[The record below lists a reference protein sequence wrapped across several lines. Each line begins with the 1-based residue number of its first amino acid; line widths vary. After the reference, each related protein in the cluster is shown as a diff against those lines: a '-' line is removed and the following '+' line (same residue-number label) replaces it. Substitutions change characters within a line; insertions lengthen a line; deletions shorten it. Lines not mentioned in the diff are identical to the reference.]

1 METEQLQLL
10 RLFLEAGVEYV
21 IIGGYA
27 VIAHGYPRYTG
38 DLDILIR
45 PTAENGQR
53 TVVALER
60 FGRPPGEF
68 EVADFTLVPHVLSFS
83 QVSDFDLLTATP
95 GVEFEE
101 CYAQRLI
108 LDVDGVPVSFIS
120 LPALRKT
127 KQATGRPKDLLDLE
141 NLPLPT

>member
-1 METEQLQLL
+1 MEDEQLRLL

-21 IIGGYA
+21 VIGGYA

-45 PTAENGQR
+45 PTAENGER
-53 TVVALER
+53 AVTALER

-68 EVADFTLVPHVLSFS
+68 EVADFVLVPHVLSFS

-95 GVEFEE
+95 GVDFDE
-101 CYAQRLI
+101 CYTQRLVLTI
-108 LDVDGVPVSFIS
+108 EDLQVNFIN
-120 LPALRKT
+120 LTALRKT
-127 KQATGRPKDLLDLE
+127 KQATGRLKDLLDLD
-141 NLPLPT
+141 NLPTAD

>member
-1 METEQLQLL
+1 MEPEQLQLL

-21 IIGGYA
+21 VIGGYA
-27 VIAHGYPRYTG
+27 VIAHGYPRFTG

-45 PTAENGQR
+45 PTAENGR
-53 TVVALER
+53 RAVAALER

-101 CYAQRLI
+101 CYSPSLMLTI
-108 LDVDGVPVSFIS
+108 EGVAVNFIN
-120 LPALRKT
+120 LAALRKT
-127 KQATGRPKDLLDLE
+127 KQATGRLKNLLDLD
-141 NLPLPT
+141 NLPLPS